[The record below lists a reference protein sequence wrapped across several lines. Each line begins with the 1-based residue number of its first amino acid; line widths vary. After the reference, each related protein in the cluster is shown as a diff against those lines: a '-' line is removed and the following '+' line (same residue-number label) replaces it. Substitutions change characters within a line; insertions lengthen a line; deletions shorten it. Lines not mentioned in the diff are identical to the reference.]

1 MYSLARNALFLLPPE
16 TAHEIS
22 LDLIGCGERLGLNQY
37 WGRKVADNPVKVMG
51 LNFPNPVGLAA
62 GLDKNGD
69 YFNGLGGL
77 GFGFVEVGTVTPRP
91 QPGNP
96 KPRLFRLP
104 EHQAII
110 NRMGFNN
117 LGVDHLVERVKR
129 RRYHGVLGINIGKNF
144 DTPVDQAVNAYL
156 ICMRQVYNHADYI
169 TVNLS
174 SPNTP
179 GLREL
184 QFGESLTWLLRR
196 LKNEQQKLA
205 DKYGEYVPL
214 AVKVAPDLTENEVAD
229 IARILVKQNVDGVIA
244 TNTTVSRA
252 GVENHIHAA
261 EAGGLSGAPL
271 AGKSTEVVAAFS
283 RELDGALPIIGVGG
297 ICCGEDAVAK
307 MAAGASL
314 VQLYSGFVYR
324 GPELIRETA
333 DAVASAAR

>member
-1 MYSLARNALFLLPPE
+1 
-16 TAHEIS
+16 
-22 LDLIGCGERLGLNQY
+22 
-37 WGRKVADNPVKVMG
+37 
-51 LNFPNPVGLAA
+51 
-62 GLDKNGD
+62 
-69 YFNGLGGL
+69 
-77 GFGFVEVGTVTPRP
+77 
-91 QPGNP
+91 
-96 KPRLFRLP
+96 
-104 EHQAII
+104 
-110 NRMGFNN
+110 MGFNN

-144 DTPVDQAVNAYL
+144 DTPVDQAVNDYL

-314 VQLYSGFVYR
+314 VQLYSGFIYR